1 VKVAAVK
8 IACALALFPVVA
20 LAQARTESRELVGQV
35 GSRSAYLTVQGS
47 QGEDGGWQLSG
58 EYVLLPTLTRRFFEG
73 ERGPQLGATS
83 LREGTTPILFGRDAT
98 GELRGVWRDG
108 VFRGIRYG
116 AGGQERERFEFSE
129 KFPSMQAYSAEVRCQ
144 ADAATLAYSVE
155 NGEIRSFEWRTP
167 GCVLSGLGQQPMQ
180 DGLRLASGRCAV
192 TMRDVGETVRVAAG
206 NCDPQCA
213 AIEPLF
219 VDRRGS
225 CRAVR
230 PEAR

>member
-1 VKVAAVK
+1 MK
-8 IACALALFPVVA
+8 IALFLALVPTVA

-35 GSRSAYLTVQGS
+35 GSRGAYMAVQGS

-83 LREGTTPILFGRDAT
+83 LKEGTTPILFGRDAT

-108 VFRGIRYG
+108 VFRGTRYG

-129 KFPSMQAYSAEVRCQ
+129 YFPSMQAYSAEVRCQ
-144 ADAATLAYSVE
+144 ADAATLAYTVE
-155 NGEIRSFEWRTP
+155 AGEIKSFDWRTP
-167 GCVLSGLGQQPMQ
+167 GCVLSGLRQQPMQ
-180 DGLRLASGRCAV
+180 GGLRLASGRCAV
-192 TMRDVGETVRVAAG
+192 TLRDVGEAVRVAAG
-206 NCDPQCA
+206 NCQPQCG

-219 VDRRGS
+219 VDRRGG